1 MWHEAPRPFEDL
13 MLYELDGVRPQL
25 PASGRFW
32 IAPDA
37 AVIGD
42 VRLEEEASVW
52 FQAVLRGD
60 NERIVVGKRSNVQD
74 GAVFHTDPGFPL
86 TVGAF
91 CTIGHRAILHGCT
104 IGDGAL
110 VGMGATV
117 LNGAQIGPQ
126 SIVGA
131 GALVTEGKEFPP
143 RSLIVGSPARAI
155 RTLDDKGV
163 QMARFGAEAYFM
175 RWQQFA
181 KGLKKI
187 GA

>member
-1 MWHEAPRPFEDL
+1 MPIYA
-13 MLYELDGVRPQL
+13 LDDITPQL

-37 AVIGD
+37 AIIGK
-42 VRLEEEASVW
+42 VELAEEASVW
-52 FQAVLRGD
+52 FGAVLRGD
-60 NERIVVGKRSNVQD
+60 NERIVVGRRSNVQD
-74 GAVFHTDPGFPL
+74 GAIFHTDPGFPL
-86 TVGAF
+86 TVGEA

-110 VGMGATV
+110 VGMGAAV
-117 LNGAQIGPQ
+117 LNGAKIGAE

-143 RSLIVGSPARAI
+143 RSLIVGAPARAI
-155 RTLDDKGV
+155 RTLDEKGV
-163 QMARFGAEAYFM
+163 QMARFGAEAYFL

-181 KGLKKI
+181 KGLKAV
-187 GA
+187 G